1 VNTFSWYAGPEFEE
15 LNEALKTCARNV
27 DKQTGEHKILS
38 LWVYE
43 HQETIV
49 LGNLDNEARFQD
61 TIRCLR
67 RAGMQSV
74 CAVPLSDAHRRLGSL
89 VIASVRPGAYSE
101 EDVRFGALAA
111 SQFAIAMDDA
121 INFREAQR
129 ARDRLALLLDLT
141 NRVVSKLSLRDVL
154 REISASIRRV
164 LECDGVGINLPGP
177 EDGKLRLYAL
187 DYPGNPTDIEEGFE
201 PLAREK
207 AGPVRVF
214 QTGETVILSREE
226 LQQEPFWRPFGFQS
240 LALVP
245 LKGSSGN
252 TGVLTLGTH
261 REDAFAADEIPFL
274 TQIARQVAM
283 AVENAVVFGNVSNLK
298 NKFAQEKLYL
308 EDEIRS
314 ELNFGEIVFKSE
326 TIRRILHQV
335 ETVART
341 DSTVLIY
348 GETGTGKELIAR
360 AVHDLSPR
368 RSNTFVKVNC
378 AAIPATL
385 LESELFGHERG
396 AFTGAVASR
405 MGRFEVANHGTLF
418 LDEIGELPV
427 ELQPKLLRVLQEHE
441 FERLGST
448 RTLHVDVRLIAATNR
463 DLDELIQEHKF
474 RSDLYYRLNVFP
486 IYIPPLRERP
496 EDIPPLVRHYVKHF
510 SSRLGKA
517 IDTIPVE
524 TMDTLVHYP
533 WLGNVRELQNVLERA
548 SILAPDRVLRISSED
563 LSTPGH
569 AHPPQTGQS
578 GHRRTALDDAQRE
591 RIVTALEETN
601 WIVAGPKGAAARL
614 GIKRS
619 TLQSRMQKLGIHVLR
634 RGA

>member
-1 VNTFSWYAGPEFEE
+1 
-15 LNEALKTCARNV
+15 
-27 DKQTGEHKILS
+27 
-38 LWVYE
+38 
-43 HQETIV
+43 
-49 LGNLDNEARFQD
+49 
-61 TIRCLR
+61 
-67 RAGMQSV
+67 
-74 CAVPLSDAHRRLGSL
+74 
-89 VIASVRPGAYSE
+89 
-101 EDVRFGALAA
+101 
-111 SQFAIAMDDA
+111 MDDA